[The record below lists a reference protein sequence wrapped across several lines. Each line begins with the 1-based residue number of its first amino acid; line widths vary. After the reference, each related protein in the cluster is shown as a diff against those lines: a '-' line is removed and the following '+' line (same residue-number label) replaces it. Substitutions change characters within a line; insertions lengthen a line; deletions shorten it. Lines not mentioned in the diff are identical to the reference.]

1 MDRRQFQH
9 SSLISFL
16 MLAAWA
22 RSVHAISLND
32 LSGSD
37 ASTGLKAKNLTRPSS
52 SPMARCYCHA
62 GKKNFGSDLDR
73 CSAWPRA
80 WWVCLR
86 ATASAR

>member
-37 ASTGLKAKNLTRPSS
+37 ASTGLKAALEKGALSAVGLLGAANGFNAIKKHLT
-52 SPMARCYCHA
+52 
-62 GKKNFGSDLDR
+62 
-73 CSAWPRA
+73 
-80 WWVCLR
+80 
-86 ATASAR
+86 